1 MNLEDIMLSEMGQT
15 QQDKHCLIPLRLKKA
30 GGGGLRRMVEKRRR
44 EKKKRQKKKKKGKDQ
59 ANDTHCY
66 MDIPHKNNLGERS
79 QTQKTMYLMIPFI
92 SNAEKEQIYRE
103 ESRLLVGYPG
113 LGWK

>member
-30 GGGGLRRMVEKRRR
+30 GGGGAAEDGR
-44 EKKKRQKKKKKGKDQ
+44 EKKKGKKEEAKKKKKGKDQ

>member
-1 MNLEDIMLSEMGQT
+1 MI
-15 QQDKHCLIPLRLKKA
+15 ILRLKKGE
-30 GGGGLRRMVEKRRR
+30 GGRWRKQEG
-44 EKKKRQKKKKKGKDQ
+44 KKRKGKKKKKEGRDQ
-59 ANDTHCY
+59 ANDRHCY
-66 MDIPHKNNLGERS
+66 MDIPHKNNLGDERS

-113 LGWK
+113 LGMEMRPV